1 MVFKQWAFP
10 LFIMRANQEITYYA
24 ITIFLI
30 TFATRATNN
39 MIGTTAPLLAR
50 YDLLFPNYLV
60 GFLASLVTT
69 VNLVSILFINARLP
83 GSTRRLLFI
92 ISSALIITLLPMYF
106 LANSLSIWLVSILTG
121 FAYGL
126 IMPNIMTSASIVGD
140 QLTAERLLVLY
151 TLALSTSLVVG
162 PLFETYLLTR
172 FGYRYVFLLF
182 IPLAILSFALSFRVR
197 FPPDPKRTRRSIDM
211 GKILR
216 NRGLVSAMLA
226 NSTYSIPFIV
236 FTAFIAIYAQ
246 SIYHVSRYLAY
257 FSFVPFFL
265 TSFLTRLYLTIR
277 VPRGLFTPMLI
288 SIVLTIIGITTLY
301 LSPNYAV
308 FIASMTILGIPH
320 GSVYPL
326 STLMISRGTSIEERN
341 AANSYFSAF
350 QGILGIVV
358 PALFGVSADL
368 IGIRLSVVLLLIPVI
383 AMATVFIKFYL
394 SSGLEQFRPGI
405 LSFHSGD
412 S

>member
-1 MVFKQWAFP
+1 M
-10 LFIMRANQEITYYA
+10 FIMRANQEITYYA

-83 GSTRRLLFI
+83 GATRRLLFT
-92 ISSALIITLLPMYF
+92 ISSALIIALLPMYF

-140 QLTAERLLVLY
+140 QFTAERLLVLY

-172 FGYRYVFLLF
+172 LGYRYVFLLF
-182 IPLAILSFALSFRVR
+182 IPLAILSFALSFKIR
-197 FPPDPKRTRRSIDM
+197 FPPDPKETQRRIDAR
-211 GKILR
+211 KVLR
-216 NRGLVSAMLA
+216 NRGLISAMLA
-226 NSTYSIPFIV
+226 NSTYSIPFIA

-265 TSFLTRLYLTIR
+265 TSFLTRLYLTIK

-288 SIVLTIIGITTLY
+288 SIVLTIIGITLLY
-301 LSPNYAV
+301 LSPNYTV
-308 FIASMTILGIPH
+308 FIASMIILGIPH

-326 STLMISRGTSIEERN
+326 STLMISRGTGIEERN

-368 IGIRLSVVLLLIPVI
+368 IGIRLSMMMLLIPVLAVAI
-383 AMATVFIKFYL
+383 VFTRFYL

-405 LSFHSGD
+405 FFSRLGGS
-412 S
+412 

>member
-1 MVFKQWAFP
+1 
-10 LFIMRANQEITYYA
+10 MRINREIIYYA
-24 ITIFLI
+24 ITIFLM
-30 TFATRATNN
+30 TFAIRATNN

-50 YDLLFPNYLV
+50 YDLLFSNYLV
-60 GFLASLVTT
+60 GLLASLVTA
-69 VNLVSILFINARLP
+69 VNLTSILFINARLP

-92 ISSALIITLLPMYF
+92 ISNALIIILLPMYS

-126 IMPNIMTSASIVGD
+126 IMPNIMTSASIIGD
-140 QLTAERLLVLY
+140 QTTAERLLVLY

-182 IPLAILSFALSFRVR
+182 IPLAILSLALSFRVR
-197 FPPDPKRTRRSIDM
+197 FPPDPREPRIRIDS
-211 GKILR
+211 GRILR
-216 NRGLVSAMLA
+216 NKGLISAMLA

-265 TSFLTRLYLTIR
+265 TSFLTRLYLTIYI
-277 VPRGLFTPMLI
+277 PRSLFRPMAI
-288 SIVLTIIGITTLY
+288 SIVLTVIGITLLY
-301 LSPNYAV
+301 ASPNYAI
-308 FIASMTILGIPH
+308 FIASMAILGIPH
-320 GSVYPL
+320 GSTYPL

-341 AANSYFSAF
+341 TANSYFSAF

-368 IGIRLSVVLLLIPVI
+368 IGIRLSMALLLVPVI
-383 AMATVFIKFYL
+383 TVAIIFTRFYL
-394 SSGLEQFRPGI
+394 NSGLEPFKPGI
-405 LSFHSGD
+405 PSSH
-412 S
+412 